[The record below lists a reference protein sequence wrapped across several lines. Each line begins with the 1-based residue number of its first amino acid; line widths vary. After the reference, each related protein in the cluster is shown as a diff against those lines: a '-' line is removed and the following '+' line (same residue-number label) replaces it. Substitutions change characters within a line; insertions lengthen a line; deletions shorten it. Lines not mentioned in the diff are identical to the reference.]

1 MDFRGHVA
9 LGAELGAE
17 VAGAVAARDGGRETK
32 ISDLEVEVDVVEEVL
47 GLEVSVGDALL
58 VHVVE
63 AVEELAE
70 IEPASSLAER
80 ATQGHVVEQLTSL
93 G

>member
-17 VAGAVAARDGGRETK
+17 VAGAVAAGDGGSETK
-32 ISDLEVEVDVVEEVL
+32 ISDFEVEVDVVEEVL

-58 VHVVE
+58 VHIVE
-63 AVEELAE
+63 SVEELAE
-70 IEPASSLAER
+70 VEPTSSLAER
-80 ATQGHVVEQLTSL
+80 AT
-93 G
+93 